1 MENNESVNNY
11 SLTGGL
17 LRMDKKEKILAK
29 IGKYLDKLNDEE
41 KNEVIE
47 EIASMKDDEEIV
59 EEKPTENEA
68 GEETE
73 VKEEVVEETEQKE
86 ESTENKEDDPAEE
99 EKVEESTEEVKE
111 EESKTEDEVAK
122 EGEEVGQEETP
133 EEKVE
138 EQAQETFDY
147 KGKYEE
153 LVKAHEGLVA
163 RMEALE
169 QIISQLGTPKE
180 DKSVGLTPKDNSV
193 DESKNSYLEEL
204 NRKRMGY

>member
-1 MENNESVNNY
+1 
-11 SLTGGL
+11 
-17 LRMDKKEKILAK
+17 MDKKEKILAK

-73 VKEEVVEETEQKE
+73 TKEEVVEETKE
-86 ESTENKEDDPAEE
+86 ESTEDKEEDPAEE

-111 EESKTEDEVAK
+111 EESKTEDEVTK
-122 EGEEVGQEETP
+122 EGEEVGQEEAV

-138 EQAQETFDY
+138 EQAQETYNY

-153 LVKAHEGLVA
+153 LVKAHEGLVK

>member
-73 VKEEVVEETEQKE
+73 VKEEVVEE
-86 ESTENKEDDPAEE
+86 STVENKEDDPAEE

-122 EGEEVGQEETP
+122 EGEEVSQEETP
-133 EEKVE
+133 KEKVE
-138 EQAQETFDY
+138 EQAQETYDY

-153 LVKAHEGLVA
+153 LIKAHEGLVT

>member
-1 MENNESVNNY
+1 
-11 SLTGGL
+11 
-17 LRMDKKEKILAK
+17 MDKKEKILAK

-47 EIASMKDDEEIV
+47 EIASMKDDEEEIV

-73 VKEEVVEETEQKE
+73 VKEEVVEEAEQKE

-111 EESKTEDEVAK
+111 EESNTEDEVAK

>member
-1 MENNESVNNY
+1 
-11 SLTGGL
+11 
-17 LRMDKKEKILAK
+17 MDKKEKILAK

-73 VKEEVVEETEQKE
+73 VKEEVVEE
-86 ESTENKEDDPAEE
+86 STVENKEDDPAEE

-122 EGEEVGQEETP
+122 EGEEVSQEETP
-133 EEKVE
+133 KEKVE
-138 EQAQETFDY
+138 EQAQETYDY

-153 LVKAHEGLVA
+153 LIKAHEGLVT